1 MIMAFNV
8 LIILS
13 AIAAAVPVVFSIW
26 NMRLLKY
33 SSGPVA
39 TDPVNDKLPT
49 VSILIPARNEAH
61 RIGAALESIAAQ
73 SNSILETIVLDDGSS
88 DGTKS
93 VIQGFEKS
101 IHGLRVVDGQELPAG
116 WCGKNFACWQLA
128 NQARGDLLVYLD
140 ADVQLK
146 PGAIAFLQNFA
157 LNNPQTDLASGI
169 PLQIMGTFWESILI
183 PQIHFVLLG
192 FLPMA
197 AMRRTLDPGFAAA
210 CGQLLIVRRDA
221 YFETGGHSAI
231 ASRIHDGLQLAR
243 HFRKSGFA
251 TDLFDATPL
260 ASCRMYDNAR
270 DVFHGLAKNATEG
283 MADWKA
289 IFPMSYLLIFGQ
301 VLPVF
306 LLGWACLAPSGFSPA
321 HKLSA
326 ALVTLLAFFPRI
338 FISRRFHLGL
348 PAGFLQPL
356 SAATLIGIQWY
367 ARLKALFSKSTS
379 WKGRS
384 YPVS

>member
-1 MIMAFNV
+1 MAFNV

-13 AIAAAVPVVFSIW
+13 AIAAAVPVIFSIW
-26 NMRLLKY
+26 NMRLLK
-33 SSGPVA
+33 SSAPPVA
-39 TDPVNDKLPT
+39 TDPVNEKLPT

-73 SNSILETIVLDDGSS
+73 SELILETIVLDDGSS

-93 VIQGFEKS
+93 VIQGFEKC
-101 IHGLRVVDGQELPAG
+101 IPGLRIIDGQDLPAG

-128 NQARGDLLVYLD
+128 NQATGDLLIYMD

-146 PGAIAFLQNFA
+146 PGAIAYLRDYAFK
-157 LNNPQTDLASGI
+157 NPQTGLASGI
-169 PLQIMGTFWESILI
+169 PLQVMGTFWEALLI

-192 FLPMA
+192 YLPMA

-210 CGQLLIVRRDA
+210 CGQLLMVRRDA
-221 YFETGGHSAI
+221 YFETGGHSSI

-243 HFRKSGFA
+243 HFRKTGFA

-301 VLPVF
+301 VLPVI
-306 LLGWACLAPSGFSPA
+306 LLGWACLDPAGFSVA
-321 HKLSA
+321 QKLSVIFIA
-326 ALVTLLAFFPRI
+326 ILGFFPRI

-348 PAGFLQPL
+348 MAGLLQPL

-379 WKGRS
+379 WKGRR

>member
-1 MIMAFNV
+1 MAFNV
-8 LIILS
+8 LLILS
-13 AIAAAVPVVFSIW
+13 AIAAAVPVIFSIW
-26 NMRLLKY
+26 NMRLLK
-33 SSGPVA
+33 SPSIPVA
-39 TDPVNDKLPT
+39 TDLVKENLPT
-49 VSILIPARNEAH
+49 VSILIPARNEEN
-61 RIGAALESIAAQ
+61 RIGAALESIAAE
-73 SNSILETIVLDDGSS
+73 SESILETIVLDDGSS

-93 VIQGFEKS
+93 VIQGFEKR
-101 IHGLRVVDGQELPAG
+101 IRGLRIIDGQELPAG

-128 NQARGDLLVYLD
+128 KQASGELLIYMD

-146 PGAIAFLQNFA
+146 PGAIAYLQKFT
-157 LNNPQTDLASGI
+157 LNNSQIGLASGI
-169 PLQIMGTFWESILI
+169 PLQVMGTFWESLLI

-192 FLPMA
+192 YLPMV

-221 YFETGGHSAI
+221 YFETGGHSSI

-301 VLPVF
+301 VLPVI
-306 LLGWACLAPSGFSPA
+306 LLGWACLDSASFSLA
-321 HKLSA
+321 QKISVVV
-326 ALVTLLAFFPRI
+326 VTILGFFPRI
-338 FISRRFHLGL
+338 FISRRFHLGML
-348 PAGFLQPL
+348 AGLLQPL

-367 ARLKALFSKSTS
+367 ARLKAFFSKSTS

>member
-1 MIMAFNV
+1 MAFNV
-8 LIILS
+8 LLILS
-13 AIAAAVPVVFSIW
+13 AIAAAVPVIFSIW
-26 NMRLLKY
+26 NMRLLK
-33 SSGPVA
+33 SPSIPVA
-39 TDPVNDKLPT
+39 TDLVKENLPT
-49 VSILIPARNEAH
+49 VSILIPARNEEN
-61 RIGAALESIAAQ
+61 RIGAALESIAAE
-73 SNSILETIVLDDGSS
+73 SESILETIVLDDGSS

-93 VIQGFEKS
+93 VIQGFEKR
-101 IHGLRVVDGQELPAG
+101 IRGLRIIDGQELPAG

-128 NQARGDLLVYLD
+128 KQASGELLIYMD

-146 PGAIAFLQNFA
+146 PGAIAYLQKFT
-157 LNNPQTDLASGI
+157 LNNSQIGLASGI
-169 PLQIMGTFWESILI
+169 PLQVMGTFWESLLI

-192 FLPMA
+192 YLPMV

-221 YFETGGHSAI
+221 YFETGGHSSI

-301 VLPVF
+301 VLPVI
-306 LLGWACLAPSGFSPA
+306 LLGWAGLDSASFSLAQKISVVV
-321 HKLSA
+321 
-326 ALVTLLAFFPRI
+326 VTILGFFPRI
-338 FISRRFHLGL
+338 FISRRFHLGML
-348 PAGFLQPL
+348 AGLLQPL

-367 ARLKALFSKSTS
+367 ARLKAFFSKSTS